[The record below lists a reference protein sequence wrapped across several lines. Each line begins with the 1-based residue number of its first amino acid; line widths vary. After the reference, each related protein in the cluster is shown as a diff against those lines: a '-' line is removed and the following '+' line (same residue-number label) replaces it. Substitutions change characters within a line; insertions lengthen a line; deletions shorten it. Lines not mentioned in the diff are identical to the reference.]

1 MNSQEFRT
9 AARTTFALA
18 MDAYYAVSNDNDAT
32 MEQLIAADVAKTAA
46 DAQWIADQHT
56 ANTMAQA
63 ELDAATAK
71 GCEEVVEATTEAT
84 TEVVEVVATE
94 VIANINTNEAFG
106 TAWGADG
113 EVLTYEQTVAA
124 IDAGRGW
131 FDTQGRW
138 VNKAGWEKQHA
149 HLSAWVIAK
158 LAN

>member
-71 GCEEVVEATTEAT
+71 GCEEVVEV
-84 TEVVEVVATE
+84 VVEVVAE
-94 VIANINTNEAFG
+94 VTAAEVTANINTNEAFG

-113 EVLTYEQTVAA
+113 EVLTYEQTVEA
-124 IDAGRGW
+124 IAKRNGW

-149 HLSAWVIAK
+149 HLSNWLTAK
-158 LAN
+158 LAAN